1 MNKQEKSERTEQG
14 GQMQQPPTRNIIIR
28 TAAVAGTK
36 RAPEAIQQN
45 GATSAKRSRLV
56 TDQLNPTPGSTRGNL
71 ADHTYAAARPM
82 QAVDLN
88 VGAAQQGGM
97 RMRSEEQ
104 KVVVAPSNTTP
115 HTSIYNKVASRLH
128 LAPLCV
134 MRIRCKLVS
143 LLARFR
149 CAL

>member
-1 MNKQEKSERTEQG
+1 MIEVSK
-14 GQMQQPPTRNIIIR
+14 
-28 TAAVAGTK
+28 
-36 RAPEAIQQN
+36 
-45 GATSAKRSRLV
+45 
-56 TDQLNPTPGSTRGNL
+56 QLNATPVAIRGHL
-71 ADHTYAAARPM
+71 ADHTYAAACPM

-115 HTSIYNKVASRLH
+115 HISIHNKVASRLH

-134 MRIRCKLVS
+134 MHTRCKLVS
-143 LLARFR
+143 LARFR
-149 CAL
+149 CAFSNFR